1 MFRTQRHLDS
11 KVANPLPGFAPA
23 VYPQARLTGS
33 EEGDAPPPR

>member
-1 MFRTQRHLDS
+1 
-11 KVANPLPGFAPA
+11 LPGFAPA